1 MDSILTS
8 VKKAIDIAAEYDHF
22 DPQIIMHINSVFSD
36 LREIG
41 VGPKDGFVIE
51 DDTSVWTDFM
61 SDANKL
67 WFENVKSYMYL
78 RVQLLFDPPAQA
90 SVLASKER
98 QAEKLEWRLN
108 FAAEEAAQEE
118 ASQNG
123 K

>member
-8 VKKAIDIAAEYDHF
+8 VKESLGSAAEYDHF

-41 VGPKDGFVIE
+41 VGPKEGFVIE
-51 DDTSVWTDFM
+51 DDTSVWTDFI
-61 SDANKL
+61 SDSNKL

-78 RVQLLFDPPAQA
+78 RVQLLFDPPTQSA
-90 SVLASKER
+90 VLASKER
-98 QAEKLEWRLN
+98 QVEKLEWRLN
-108 FAAEEAAQEE
+108 FAAEEFAQEE

-123 K
+123 E